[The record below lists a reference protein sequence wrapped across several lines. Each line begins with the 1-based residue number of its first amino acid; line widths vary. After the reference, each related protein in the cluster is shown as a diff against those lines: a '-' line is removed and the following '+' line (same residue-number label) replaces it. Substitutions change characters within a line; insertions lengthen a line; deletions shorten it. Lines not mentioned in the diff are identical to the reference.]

1 MGTKLRSIGASLLL
15 LAIVGAACGDSK
27 SSSPTTTSSSVTTAN
42 GATTTANVAT
52 TLTPK
57 DGGSVTMG
65 VFSETAGLDPVV
77 TFGGGATGTTEVGAI
92 YDTLMRYDT
101 DKKVFVP
108 EIAESLNANADNS
121 EWTLKIR
128 PNVKFTDGTDY
139 DADAVVFG
147 MKRHVQY
154 GSRAAALVA
163 QIKDFTVVDKLT
175 VKFTLGAPYSNFPY
189 VLAFTPG
196 MIPSPTAIKTACKIG
211 QPDEVKAAKDCVF
224 NTKPVGAGPYMVD
237 SWLPKE
243 SINLKRNPT
252 YWGGKPHLD
261 TLKFVTFGSAG
272 PALDALKTNTLQM
285 AYMREPEPGKKAADD
300 STLGTYLN
308 LVWAGSGLILNNGK
322 VACKGGL
329 PAAVC
334 AGKPDGIV
342 ELDTPTKDLR
352 IRQAISFAIDPKVI
366 DDRANNG
373 TGFPGGSFFQ
383 QGSKWKS
390 SAPVNTYN
398 VDQAKKLVQDVKA
411 EGKWDGSVRLVCS
424 QAQTSTALAVE
435 AMLKTAGFTVN
446 LNNGQDTATQINTIT
461 NAKQFDV
468 GCWGFSMADEAP
480 EVIFSLAFNAA
491 AAGNSMNHQITDIDA
506 QSKLMREAKTDAEK
520 QAALDKI
527 QDIWRAQVPSVIYA
541 ATPER
546 IVWRKSVHGVT
557 PNVASTVLWHNV
569 WVD

>member
-1 MGTKLRSIGASLLL
+1 VKTQGMKSVSALVVLV
-15 LAIVGAACGDSK
+15 AIIAAGCGDDSSK
-27 SSSPTTTSSSVTTAN
+27 NSSAPSTTTAVSTDVK
-42 GATTTANVAT
+42 ATTT
-52 TLTPK
+52 TLPK

-65 VFSETAGLDPVV
+65 VFSETAGLDPAV

-92 YDTLMRYDT
+92 YDTIMRYDT

-108 EIAESLNANADNS
+108 EIAESLSANADNT
-121 EWTLKIR
+121 EWTLKLR

-163 QIKDFTVVDKLT
+163 QVKDFAVVDKLT

-261 TLKFVTFGSAG
+261 TLKFVTFGSAQ

-285 AYMREPEPGKKAADD
+285 AYMREPEAGKKAADD

-322 VACKGGL
+322 VNCKGGL

-352 IRQAISFAIDPKVI
+352 IRQAISYAIDPKVI
-366 DDRANNG
+366 DDRANNS

-390 SAPVNTYN
+390 ATPVNTYN
-398 VDQAKKLVQDVKA
+398 LDQAKKLVQDVKA

-424 QAQTSTALAVE
+424 SSQASTALAVE
-435 AMLKTAGFTVN
+435 ALLKTAGFTVN

-506 QSKLMREAKTDAEK
+506 QSKLMREAKNDAEK

-546 IVWRKSVHGVT
+546 IVWTKAVHGVT